1 MPLIVGL
8 VSLSHL
14 VRFWVAFDVCVLFQV
29 AGVKWLSVKGRLTLL
44 QRTGT
49 MLDDLRKRRVGIR
62 ARFKRS
68 SHG

>member
-1 MPLIVGL
+1 MSGL

-44 QRTGT
+44 LRTGT
-49 MLDDLRKRRVGIR
+49 MLDDLRRPKEGPQ
-62 ARFKRS
+62 
-68 SHG
+68 